1 MARTNR
7 LRRAKSRLAHVV
19 PILAMTLFPA
29 HAAFAEQW
37 VRTSGGSVLARDAHF
52 DMDSLKKE
60 GVLFTVRTV
69 ENFRA
74 NAPSPKSTEQ
84 VIQIRCAPQG
94 QRLVSSRSFT
104 GPFAKGEEIPAFSA
118 PGSAAEFVEIEKG
131 NRPLYG
137 LFCRG
142 NR

>member
-1 MARTNR
+1 MARNNP
-7 LRRAKSRLAHVV
+7 LRRESRLAGLIPLLVLT
-19 PILAMTLFPA
+19 LAPVQ
-29 HAAFAEQW
+29 AAFAEQW
-37 VRTSGGSVLARDAHF
+37 VKISGGTVLSQDVHF

-60 GVLFTVRTV
+60 GNFFTVRTV

-74 NAPSPKSTEQ
+74 NAPSPKSTER

-104 GPFAKGEEIPAFSA
+104 EPFGKGEEIPVFSA
-118 PGSAAEFVEIEKG
+118 PRSAAEFVDIEKG